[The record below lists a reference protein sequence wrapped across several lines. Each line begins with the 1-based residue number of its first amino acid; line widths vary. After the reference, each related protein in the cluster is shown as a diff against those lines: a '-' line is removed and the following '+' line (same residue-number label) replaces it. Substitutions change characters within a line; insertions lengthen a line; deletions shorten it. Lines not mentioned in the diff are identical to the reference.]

1 MTKKKTTS
9 TATTEDKRT
18 DENEDEVLK
27 AMGLN
32 VELSLVKRKRLSKQE
47 VATLQS
53 NAFQVDDEFSVLHD
67 SDRRQIIPPPFNL
80 RFLVSLC
87 AHNNALMQ
95 NVAAMEVNIDGTGH
109 EITPIEEVKPAEE
122 GEEQEEAKSE
132 AAEDFFNEPW
142 PFKSFITIRR
152 EKRRHEETTG
162 NAYFEIVRNP
172 NGEIVLLDVVDATT
186 IRLVRLD
193 EPVVKTVRLRRKGQ
207 EQDIKILHRDR
218 RFMQRS
224 GLRPDAAGG
233 PAPEKG
239 KGMIFFKVYGTERD
253 LDKFTGK
260 WAGEGETISAEA
272 RASELIHFTINKM
285 PGTPY
290 GIPRWINQ
298 IPSILGS
305 RKAEELNLDF
315 FNSGGLPP
323 AMIIIQGG
331 ILTEVV
337 RQQIQTYLSGKGGG
351 KNRAMILEV
360 HAASGDMDKAGNVKV
375 TVERFGADR
384 QKDSLWENYDERSEK
399 RVRSSFR
406 LPPLFVGKS
415 EDMNFATAKTSYM
428 IAEAQVFKPERDE
441 FDEVMNKTI
450 MKEIASEFEFRSLP
464 ITLRDVENQ
473 IKAIELAVKE
483 IGNIDPE
490 EAIAAINEIV
500 DLDLKVSEDEED
512 DDDDGAMPPIPPAGP
527 DGQPVAPAPGQPPAA
542 PPAPLSRAIKM
553 GYEELIRLA
562 QEWAGITLGTIK
574 VSRQGR
580 KDLIMIVDNL
590 PEGYKQMFHHLAA
603 MNMMAGY
610 GHDPK
615 GVDSIAKVAARICNE
630 HDHGDDFPLTE

>member
-1 MTKKKTTS
+1 MTKKK
-9 TATTEDKRT
+9 ATPKATPENKRK

-32 VELSLVKRKRLSKQE
+32 TELSLVKRKRLSKQE

-53 NAFQVDDEFSVLHD
+53 NAFQVDDEFSTLHD

-80 RFLVSLC
+80 RFLVSLT
-87 AHNNALMQ
+87 AHNNALMP

-109 EITPIEEVKPAEE
+109 EITSIEEVEPVEE
-122 GEEQEEAKSE
+122 GEEQEEKAKSQ
-132 AAEDFFNEPW
+132 AAEDFFDEPW
-142 PFKSFITIRR
+142 PFKSFMTIRR

-172 NGEIVLLDVVDATT
+172 NGEIVLMDVVDATT

-193 EPVVKTVRLRRKGQ
+193 DPVVKTVRLRRKGQ

-239 KGMIFFKVYGTERD
+239 KGMIFFKAYGTERD

-260 WAGEGETISAEA
+260 WATEGVQIPAEN

-323 AMIIIQGG
+323 AMIIVQGG

-351 KNRAMILEV
+351 KNRAMVLEV

-384 QKDSLWENYDERSEK
+384 QKDSLWENYDSKSEK

-441 FDEVMNKTI
+441 FDEIMNKTI
-450 MKEIASEFEFRSLP
+450 MKEIAPEFEFRSLP

-473 IKAIELAVKE
+473 IKAIELALKE

-490 EAIAAINEIV
+490 EAIAAVNEVV
-500 DLDLKVSEDEED
+500 DLNLKVSEDEEPEEPPV
-512 DDDDGAMPPIPPAGP
+512 MPPLPPGVPDGEPPA
-527 DGQPVAPAPGQPPAA
+527 DGTPVAPAA
-542 PPAPLSRAIKM
+542 PVSRAIKM

-574 VSRQGR
+574 VSPQGR

-603 MNMMAGY
+603 TNMMAGY

-630 HDHGDDFPLTE
+630 HDHGDDIRATD

>member
-1 MTKKKTTS
+1 MTKKKVTPKT
-9 TATTEDKRT
+9 RT

-32 VELSLVKRKRLSKQE
+32 TELSIVKRKRLSKQE

-53 NAFQVDDEFSVLHD
+53 NAFQVDDEFSTLHD
-67 SDRRQIIPPPFNL
+67 SDRRQIIPPPFNP

-109 EITPIEEVKPAEE
+109 EITSIEEVEPVED
-122 GEEQEEAKSE
+122 GEKQPEEAKSE
-132 AAEDFFNEPW
+132 AAEDFFDEPW

-172 NGEIVLLDVVDATT
+172 TGEIVLLDVVDATT
-186 IRLVRLD
+186 IRMVRLD
-193 EPVVKTVRLRRKGQ
+193 EPVVKTVRLKRKGK

-224 GLRPDAAGG
+224 GLKPDAAGG

-239 KGMIFFKVYGTERD
+239 KGMIFFKAYGTTRD

-260 WAGEGETISAEA
+260 WADEGKVIAAEA
-272 RASELIHFTINKM
+272 RASELLHFTINKM

-298 IPSILGS
+298 IPSVLGS

-323 AMIIIQGG
+323 AMIIVQGG

-351 KNRAMILEV
+351 KNRAMVLEV

-384 QKDSLWENYDERSEK
+384 QKDSLWEKYDERSEQ

-441 FDEVMNKTI
+441 FDEIMNKTV
-450 MKEIASEFEFRSLP
+450 MKEIAPDFEFRSMP

-473 IKAIELAVKE
+473 LKAVELAVK
-483 IGNIDPE
+483 NLNVDDE
-490 EAIAAINEIV
+490 EAIGALNEVV
-500 DLDLKVSEDEED
+500 DLDLKVSEDEPEPEP
-512 DDDDGAMPPIPPAGP
+512 MPPLPPGVP
-527 DGQPVAPAPGQPPAA
+527 SGEPPVAGTPAA
-542 PPAPLSRAIKM
+542 PAAPVSRAIKM

-580 KDLIMIVDNL
+580 KDLIRIVDNL

-603 MNMMAGY
+603 INMMAGY

-630 HDHGDDFPLTE
+630 HDHGDDVSATD

>member
-1 MTKKKTTS
+1 MTKKKVAPKT
-9 TATTEDKRT
+9 RT

-32 VELSLVKRKRLSKQE
+32 TELSIVKRKRLSKQE

-53 NAFQVDDEFSVLHD
+53 NAFQVDDEFSTLHD
-67 SDRRQIIPPPFNL
+67 SDRRQIIPPPFNP

-109 EITPIEEVKPAEE
+109 EITSIEEVEPVEE
-122 GEEQEEAKSE
+122 GEEPAKEAKSE

-172 NGEIVLLDVVDATT
+172 TGEIVLLDVVDATT
-186 IRLVRLD
+186 IRMVRLD
-193 EPVVKTVRLRRKGQ
+193 DPVVKTVTLRRKGK
-207 EQDIKILHRDR
+207 EQAIKILHRDR

-224 GLRPDAAGG
+224 GLKPDAAGG

-239 KGMIFFKVYGTERD
+239 KGMIFFKAYGTTRD

-260 WAGEGETISAEA
+260 WAGEDEA
-272 RASELIHFTINKM
+272 IAAGDRASELLHFTINKM

-298 IPSILGS
+298 IPSVLGS

-323 AMIIIQGG
+323 AMIIVQGG

-351 KNRAMILEV
+351 KNRAMVLEV

-384 QKDSLWENYDERSEK
+384 QKDSLWEKYDERSEQ

-441 FDEVMNKTI
+441 FDEIMNKTI
-450 MKEIASEFEFRSLP
+450 MKEIASDFEFRSLP

-473 IKAIELAVKE
+473 LKAVELAVK
-483 IGNIDPE
+483 NLNVDAE
-490 EAIAAINEIV
+490 EAIAAINEVV
-500 DLDLKVSEDEED
+500 DLDLKVSEEDEEPEPMPPLPPGVP
-512 DDDDGAMPPIPPAGP
+512 DDGTPPVAGT
-527 DGQPVAPAPGQPPAA
+527 PVAPAA
-542 PPAPLSRAIKM
+542 PVSRAIKM

-603 MNMMAGY
+603 TNMMAGY

-630 HDHGDDFPLTE
+630 HDHGDDVPIP